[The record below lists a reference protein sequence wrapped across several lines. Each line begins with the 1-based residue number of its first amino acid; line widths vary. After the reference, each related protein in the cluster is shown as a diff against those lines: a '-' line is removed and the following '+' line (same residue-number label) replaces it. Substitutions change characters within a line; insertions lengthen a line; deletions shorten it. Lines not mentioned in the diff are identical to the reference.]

1 MTQKEKAR
9 AFDILIAHLRWSFDY
24 HTQHLPEDYEDGRLV
39 SRYHDHN
46 VHAAAMALLKVHE
59 STYPHPEDMAV
70 VCPCDFCQRE
80 GEKAEAA
87 KRARE
92 SEGNSEKSEGNFKR
106 EKREGEG

>member
-24 HTQHLPEDYEDGRLV
+24 HTQHLPEDHEDGRRV
-39 SRYHDHN
+39 SRYHENN

-59 STYPHPEDMAV
+59 SMYPHPEDMAV

-80 GEKAEAA
+80 QAEAA

-92 SEGNSEKSEGNFKR
+92 SEGNSGSTLDSGKH
-106 EKREGEG
+106 GED